1 MDPARASFLKTI
13 GWSVAAGLIAVTLYA
28 GGLFFLSAQ
37 DPKLADELG
46 MNPQLYF
53 HVGSV
58 TVFALVTGA
67 VLLGM
72 MVMRWR
78 KSQPK

>member
-1 MDPARASFLKTI
+1 MDPARGSFLKTI
-13 GWSVAAGLIAVTLYA
+13 GLSVAAGLMAVILYA
-28 GGLFFLSAQ
+28 GGLFFLSTGDPRLAQ
-37 DPKLADELG
+37 ELG

-53 HVGSV
+53 HVGSA
-58 TVFALVTGA
+58 TVFALVTGV